1 MIPAEAV
8 EAALTVLRRDDLW
21 ELSDEE
27 EARLILEA
35 AAPYMLARAWAAG
48 HESGFWNGRES
59 TGSGEME
66 FCGVEHAKANNPYKG
81 TNE

>member
-1 MIPAEAV
+1 MIPSDAV

-35 AAPYMLARAWAAG
+35 AAPYMLAEAWEAG
-48 HESGFWNGRES
+48 AQAEEDCAPLSRRPP
-59 TGSGEME
+59 
-66 FCGVEHAKANNPYKG
+66 NPYRLHGSRAAAPTHNRSKDD
-81 TNE
+81 